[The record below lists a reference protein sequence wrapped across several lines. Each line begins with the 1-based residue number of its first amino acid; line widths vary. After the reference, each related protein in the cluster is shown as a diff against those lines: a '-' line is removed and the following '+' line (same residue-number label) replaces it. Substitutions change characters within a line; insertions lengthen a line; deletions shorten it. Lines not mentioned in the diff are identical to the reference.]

1 MKKTIALVLALVL
14 VLGLAA
20 CGGDTTTTEAPATE
34 APATEAPASDA
45 PSTEAPATGEP
56 ALEPAEISV
65 WSFNIGAFQE
75 ASNWDSLIAAFNA
88 VYPDITVTVTPINYQ
103 DGDQQ
108 LTTAISSGNAPDV
121 IFEGPERIVG
131 NYAREGL
138 MVDLGDLW
146 EANGSDIA
154 EGISSVSQLDGTYYM
169 FPLSAAAHCM
179 AINYE
184 VFEAADALQYID
196 EETRTWTTDDF
207 VAAMEAVKAAMD
219 AGTVTVATPGIIYCG
234 AQGGDQG
241 TRALVNNLYS
251 DYFVTDDGTSY
262 NANSENNVKALT
274 LLQDMVANGSL
285 SANASF
291 QASDE
296 LQAFANQ
303 TCAVTFCWN
312 YSNYTQYAE
321 QTQFTPFA
329 MAFPSD
335 DGTPELEM
343 AGPYGFGI
351 FDNGDEA
358 KIAAAKAF
366 IDFVCNDETAGV
378 EAVKTTGF
386 FPVHADWGD
395 VYADDEDA
403 DLRAPFALMSDYLG
417 RYYNLTGGWTEQRAL
432 WWPLLQEIMLN
443 GADAQ
448 TAADSYVEQANANI
462 G

>member
-1 MKKTIALVLALVL
+1 MNMKKPLALL
-14 VLGLAA
+14 LAAGMTLGLAA
-20 CGGDTTTTEAPATE
+20 CGGTQGSTQSPAAGGETGGSN
-34 APATEAPASDA
+34 TG
-45 PSTEAPATGEP
+45 STVELSLWA
-56 ALEPAEISV
+56 
-65 WSFNIGAFQE
+65 FNIGGFTE
-75 ASNWDSLIAAFNA
+75 ASNWDSLIAAFNEA
-88 VYPDITVTVTPINYQ
+88 NPGINVTVTPINYQ
-103 DGDQQ
+103 DGDQK
-108 LTTAISSGNAPDV
+108 LTTAISSNNAPDI

-131 NYAREGL
+131 NYARNGL

-146 EANGSDIA
+146 TSGGSDIA

-169 FPLSAAAHCM
+169 YPLSVAAHCM

-184 VFEAADALQYID
+184 AFEAAGALQYLD
-196 EETRTWTTDDF
+196 EENRTWTTDNF
-207 VAAMEAVKAAMD
+207 VKAMEAVRDAA
-219 AGTVTVATPGIIYCG
+219 ANGTIAVKVPGIIYCG

-251 DYFVTDDGTSY
+251 DYYVNEDGTSY
-262 NANSENNVKALT
+262 LANSENNVKALT
-274 LLQDMVANGSL
+274 LLQDMVNNGSM

-291 QASDE
+291 AAADE

-303 TCAVTFCWN
+303 TAAVTFCWN

-335 DGTPELEM
+335 DGVPELEM

-358 KIAAAKAF
+358 KIEAAKKF
-366 IDFVCNDETAGV
+366 IQFICDDQTAGV

-386 FPVHADWGD
+386 FPVHSSWGD
-395 VYADDEDA
+395 VYADAEDA

-432 WWPLLQEIMLN
+432 WWPMLAEIMTT
-443 GADAQ
+443 GADVQ
-448 TAADSYVEQANANI
+448 TAADNFVQQANANI